1 MNSAMQLSDIRRLT
15 PAVQHLVYFQTSGFS
30 PKPDPVVETTIRWT
44 IFQSQGPARADIHQR
59 LAAMRAQVRQKV
71 AASLNA
77 QPDELML
84 NENATVG
91 INVVAYGIEWRP
103 GDAVILS
110 THEHPGNRVTWYNLA
125 QRYGVRLVF
134 LDATLPDADFLS
146 ELDRALD
153 SQTRLVS
160 LSHVSRR
167 TGRRLP
173 AREVVEVAHGHAIPV
188 LFDAAQAY
196 GAIPVDVQTLGCDF
210 YTVSGHKYIMGPQG
224 TGALYVRRDRL
235 DWLKPSWIGSHSQK
249 DMDDHGYLALQD
261 GANRFEFGTRNLAD
275 QAGLGKAL
283 DLWAEIGWQT
293 VFAYLEAY
301 TDRLKA
307 ALQTLPGLVLET
319 PLSYAQSSGIVTF
332 HRPGVDAY
340 ALAATLLEEDGILV
354 SPLAPT
360 SPSVRVS
367 THVFNT
373 DEEIDRLVA
382 ALRRRLP

>member
-77 QPDELML
+77 QPDEIML